1 MVSPD
6 AKRKLQVFLVITVAI
21 VAART
26 AYIFYERKQAESA
39 PPKVEQPLN
48 ADDYVT
54 LKKLHA
60 YDLKSAR
67 ALTQSPAWVKEG
79 YRYTYYPFDAA
90 RGHAGFAHEAG
101 LLGPIEKLQI
111 TDVMLDTAPQ
121 APEQK
126 QIMAVFEKE
135 GKRFAFPIGAAQG
148 TDFQIYA
155 DEMLFLQDPRELY
168 HHWPAEVWDAIE
180 KHEVRPGMNELQTDF
195 AIGFGALVGSGLGYE
210 RVLKYPNGGKPLTV
224 TFHGGKAA
232 VIQPG
237 P

>member
-1 MVSPD
+1 MSPD
-6 AKRKLQVFLVITVAI
+6 AKRKIQVFLVIAVTV

-26 AYIFYERKQAESA
+26 AYIFYERKQAENA
-39 PPKVEQPLN
+39 QPKAEQPLN
-48 ADDYVT
+48 ADYYVT
-54 LKKLHA
+54 PKKLHA

-79 YRYTYYPFDAA
+79 HRYTFYPFDAA
-90 RGHAGFAHEAG
+90 RRRTEFAHEAG

-111 TDVMLDTAPQ
+111 TEVVLDAAPQ
-121 APEQK
+121 APGQK
-126 QIMAVFEKE
+126 QIMAVFEKA
-135 GKRFAFPIGAAQG
+135 GKQFAFSIGAAQG

-195 AIGFGALVGSGLGYE
+195 AIGFGGLEGPGLGYE

-224 TFHGGKAA
+224 TFRGGKAA